1 MNDITVHQATIFD
14 LESLVP
20 LFDGY
25 RQFYGSDSDAF
36 AAREFLRDRLNYGE
50 SVIFLA
56 QQNRQSM
63 GFVQLY
69 PSFSSVSLTRIFW
82 MNDLYVDEQARR
94 KGVALKLM
102 TAAVDY
108 ACAVGAEKISLAIGV
123 TNKLGQ
129 ELYGSTGWELDE
141 QFLSY
146 HFVVPQ
152 QVQVQG

>member
-108 ACAVGAEKISLAIGV
+108 AC
-123 TNKLGQ
+123 
-129 ELYGSTGWELDE
+129 
-141 QFLSY
+141 
-146 HFVVPQ
+146 
-152 QVQVQG
+152 